1 MYRVSEVALVQK
13 LLRLKSLLLQFLDRK
28 LKLASSLGGLVV
40 LLRVRCPR
48 QAVGALQLAVPRRL
62 LVSRRP
68 APSRGKKEGKKDARR
83 EISEK

>member
-13 LLRLKSLLLQFLDRK
+13 LLRLKPLLLQFLDRK

-62 LVSRRP
+62 LVFP
-68 APSRGKKEGKKDARR
+68 APSEEKNERKTNAKKSVKNK
-83 EISEK
+83 